1 MLTYEMRRIGNNTK
15 DNEVLS
21 KENSL
26 NTYHLINE
34 EQNINYPSYDN
45 FIMSRFNNYNN
56 LNLNSKLF
64 LSENDKN
71 DTQDTTSE
79 KNKKEII
86 RRKELIKDY
95 YNNLNFISK
104 NDKLI
109 PFFHGLKISNK
120 FNKDKHNFYNDLEN
134 LIKYNNVNKYN
145 DDDNDRK
152 NDINNYYNYNNN
164 IVNSSNKNDNCSF
177 INNTIDEKRNIYKDN
192 NRPANFSINNNS
204 NSNYNKVNSLYSIK
218 KNIPCDYL
226 NNASNTNNSSNQ
238 INKMHLNNKI
248 ISNDNSIKDYD
259 NKKEMKIKE
268 EKEPRYINIYRNNMT
283 EDSFNYNNDNNI
295 LPNKKNDINSY
306 NINGKKDYK
315 KINEN
320 KNENIN
326 ENKGNNRNKLVYN
339 LDKNNE
345 YLNYPN
351 YEKK

>member
-1 MLTYEMRRIGNNTK
+1 M
-15 DNEVLS
+15 
-21 KENSL
+21 
-26 NTYHLINE
+26 
-34 EQNINYPSYDN
+34 
-45 FIMSRFNNYNN
+45 
-56 LNLNSKLF
+56 
-64 LSENDKN
+64 
-71 DTQDTTSE
+71 
-79 KNKKEII
+79 
-86 RRKELIKDY
+86 
-95 YNNLNFISK
+95 
-104 NDKLI
+104 
-109 PFFHGLKISNK
+109 
-120 FNKDKHNFYNDLEN
+120 
-134 LIKYNNVNKYN
+134 
-145 DDDNDRK
+145 
-152 NDINNYYNYNNN
+152 
-164 IVNSSNKNDNCSF
+164 
-177 INNTIDEKRNIYKDN
+177 
-192 NRPANFSINNNS
+192 
-204 NSNYNKVNSLYSIK
+204 NSLYSIK

>member
-1 MLTYEMRRIGNNTK
+1 MSNNQIMLTYEMRRIGNNTK

-21 KENSL
+21 KENNL

-79 KNKKEII
+79 NKKEII

-145 DDDNDRK
+145 DDDRK
-152 NDINNYYNYNNN
+152 NDINSYYNYNNN

-226 NNASNTNNSSNQ
+226 LIQ
-238 INKMHLNNKI
+238 V
-248 ISNDNSIKDYD
+248 IKL
-259 NKKEMKIKE
+259 IKC
-268 EKEPRYINIYRNNMT
+268 I
-283 EDSFNYNNDNNI
+283 
-295 LPNKKNDINSY
+295 
-306 NINGKKDYK
+306 
-315 KINEN
+315 
-320 KNENIN
+320 
-326 ENKGNNRNKLVYN
+326 
-339 LDKNNE
+339 
-345 YLNYPN
+345 
-351 YEKK
+351 

>member
-1 MLTYEMRRIGNNTK
+1 MSYNQIMLTYEMRKIGNNKK
-15 DNEVLS
+15 DNGLLS
-21 KENSL
+21 KENNL

-86 RRKELIKDY
+86 RRKELINDY

-134 LIKYNNVNKYN
+134 LIDYNSNANKYSIN
-145 DDDNDRK
+145 II
-152 NDINNYYNYNNN
+152 NDIENNNNN
-164 IVNSSNKNDNCSF
+164 IRSYNKNDNCSF

-192 NRPANFSINNNS
+192 YRPSNFNIINNNFNH
-204 NSNYNKVNSLYSIK
+204 NSANSLYSIK
-218 KNIPCDYL
+218 KNIPYDYL
-226 NNASNTNNSSNQ
+226 NNESNTNN
-238 INKMHLNNKI
+238 INNNKNI
-248 ISNDNSIKDYD
+248 DKSNKDNDN
-259 NKKEMKIKE
+259 NKKELKNKE
-268 EKEPRYINIYRNNMT
+268 VKEPRYINIYKNNMT
-283 EDSFNYNNDNNI
+283 ED
-295 LPNKKNDINSY
+295 
-306 NINGKKDYK
+306 
-315 KINEN
+315 
-320 KNENIN
+320 
-326 ENKGNNRNKLVYN
+326 
-339 LDKNNE
+339 
-345 YLNYPN
+345 
-351 YEKK
+351 